1 MYKKGYVKIQ
11 EYNVDDF
18 FITQLKNNLKNNLK
32 NIGNNIDKEF
42 NMSVNEDFLEFFY
55 NDNANKID
63 IKNKISEYILNEI
76 KKLHLQ
82 KEGSYQI
89 SMKIIFENYED
100 TIFYSFKIV
109 KENENY
115 YTNYFNQ

>member
-18 FITQLKNNLKNNLK
+18 FITQLKNNLKNV
-32 NIGNNIDKEF
+32 GNKEF
-42 NMSVNEDFLEFFY
+42 NMSVNEDFLDFFY

-76 KKLHLQ
+76 KKMHLQ

-89 SMKIIFENYED
+89 SMKIIFEDYED

-115 YTNYFNQ
+115 KTNYFNK